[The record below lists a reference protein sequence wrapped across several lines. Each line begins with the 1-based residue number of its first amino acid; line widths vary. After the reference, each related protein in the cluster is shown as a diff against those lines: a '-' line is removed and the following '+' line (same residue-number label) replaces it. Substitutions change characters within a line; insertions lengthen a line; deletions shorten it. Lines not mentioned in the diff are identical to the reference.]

1 KAKTSALICSFLIIG
16 QTRGTYDC
24 SNAGLVR
31 HERRRRTS
39 PTSKQ
44 NAVPVMQTA
53 EQSVVLENVKLT
65 ARRIF
70 NLITTELA
78 QVEAEFERQARSN
91 VQVIAYLGDY
101 LRESGGKRVRPALTI
116 LSNYSVGGDG
126 SRYNSIRMATVMEFL
141 HTATLVH
148 DDIIDSA
155 DTRRSR
161 PTVNALYGNETA
173 VLMGDWL
180 YMSAFETSL
189 TERSLPI
196 LDILTRVTRKMTEG
210 ELLQL
215 TTLGRTDLSEQQYLD
230 IIQRKTAYLFSAC
243 CEVGA
248 ILGGASEQE
257 QKALGDYGMNLG
269 MAFQL
274 TDDLL
279 DFTSTS
285 DALGKGT
292 GVDLLGGKVTLPLI
306 YLIRSESS
314 ARDMVQTVMSEQ
326 RYETVIRSRLL
337 EAVDRVGAGEQ
348 ARTQADEY
356 AETARNALDE
366 LADSEYSES
375 LRAIPTY
382 VLNRDR

>member
-1 KAKTSALICSFLIIG
+1 
-16 QTRGTYDC
+16 
-24 SNAGLVR
+24 
-31 HERRRRTS
+31 
-39 PTSKQ
+39 
-44 NAVPVMQTA
+44 MQAT
-53 EQSVVLENVKLT
+53 EQSAVLEDVKLT
-65 ARRIF
+65 AKRIF
-70 NLITTELA
+70 SPITSELA
-78 QVEAEFERQARSN
+78 QVESEFERQARSN
-91 VQVIAYLGDY
+91 VQVIGYLADY

-116 LSNYSVGGDG
+116 LSNYAVGGDG

-155 DTRRSR
+155 DTRRNR

-189 TERSLPI
+189 AERSLPI

-215 TTLGRTDLSEQQYLD
+215 TTLGRTDISEQQYLD
-230 IIQRKTAYLFSAC
+230 IIQRKTAFLFSAC

-248 ILGGASEQE
+248 ILGGASEPE
-257 QKALGDYGMNLG
+257 QRALGDYGMNLG

-279 DFTSTS
+279 DFTSTD
-285 DALGKGT
+285 DALGKGA

-306 YLIRSESS
+306 YLIASEAS
-314 ARDMVQTVMSEQ
+314 ARQQVQTVMSEAGYDSVT
-326 RYETVIRSRLL
+326 RRELV
-337 EAVDRVGAGEQ
+337 EAVERVGAIER
-348 ARTQADEY
+348 ARARGDEY
-356 AETARNALDE
+356 AAAAREALDQ
-366 LADSEYSES
+366 LPDSEFCES
-375 LRAIPTY
+375 LKAIPTY
-382 VLNRDR
+382 VLDRDR